1 MRDDHM
7 CGHLAAVREKNNI
20 YKYTDVRD
28 YMNISI
34 EVLVGV
40 FTSRWVV
47 RVWAQQPHNEYKI
60 NVLLYCCFFYIQI

>member
-1 MRDDHM
+1 
-7 CGHLAAVREKNNI
+7 
-20 YKYTDVRD
+20 
-28 YMNISI
+28 MNISI